1 MYSVCLMQQLF
12 NGTFSNLM
20 IKMRNHHF
28 ILVCI
33 VNGIVALVFRLISIV
48 LTSASFIITEPIL
61 GELRNGV
68 VCWDVH
74 SCVFTY
80 MIRLYIAGPTNT
92 TVLGLNYKAT

>member
-1 MYSVCLMQQLF
+1 MYSVCLMQQLLM
-12 NGTFSNLM
+12 TLSDLM
-20 IKMRNHHF
+20 INMRNHHF

-33 VNGIVALVFRLISIV
+33 VNGIVALVFRLISIA
-48 LTSASFIITEPIL
+48 LTSASFIITGPIL

-80 MIRLYIAGPTNT
+80 LIRLYITGPTNT
-92 TVLGLNYKAT
+92 TLLGCNFKAT